1 MKKTMLL
8 AAAVMCGSLMATAQL
23 KVVPDS
29 VHLQEVEV
37 LATRAS
43 SNTPV
48 AFTNVSK
55 QQIEAVNHG
64 LDMPQLLQFTPGMLT
79 TSDAGAGVGYTSM
92 RVRGTDATRINVT
105 MNDIPINDSE
115 SHSVFWVNT
124 PDIASSLRDVQVQR
138 GAGTS
143 TNGSGAF
150 GASVNMR
157 SQAPS
162 VTPYAEVSGSYGSF
176 NTNKETFKV
185 GSGML
190 GDRWVIDGR
199 LSHISSDGYRDRA
212 SSSMFSYFAQ
222 VGYYNGGTS
231 LRFISFGGKEDTYHA
246 WDGISRD
253 ELSSNRKYNPNGE
266 IKHDDEVTGFYD
278 DQKDIYK
285 QFHFQLLFGH
295 AFNNRWKL
303 NAALH
308 YTDGYGYYQEY
319 KNQRTLTEYSLE
331 PFYVDGEKV
340 KKSNLV
346 RKKILDSGFGG
357 GVFSVQ
363 YTGERLASVLGGGFN
378 KYSNNHYGQVIWV
391 ENYLGTLDP
400 NHEYYRNKGKKT
412 EFNIYW
418 KNNYTIWN
426 GLSAYVDLQY
436 RHINYT
442 IKGVN
447 DKWDWTASP
456 EHMQILDV
464 DENFNFFN
472 PKVGLNW
479 QINQQNRVYA
489 SFAVAQKEPTRNNY
503 NDGPLT
509 VHPKAE
515 KLLDW
520 EAGYEF
526 SSSHFTAGINLYYMK
541 YKDQLVLN
549 GKLNEIGELM
559 AENVPDSYRCGI
571 ELMAGVKF
579 TNWLRWDVNATFSRN
594 IIKNYV
600 GYVSDY
606 DDSWHEMWTQT
617 AVEKGNTTIAFSPS
631 AIVNSVLQFNY
642 KGFEAQLQSQYVS
655 RQYLD
660 NFESKE
666 DSLDPYFISNLGLA
680 YSFSLPH
687 VKKITAGV
695 TIYNLFNKK
704 YENNGYS
711 QTAAVY
717 KDGDKSNAPTLVSDP
732 RFYPMAGTNVL
743 AHLTLLF

>member
-1 MKKTMLL
+1 MKKTLTIVAALL
-8 AAAVMCGSLMATAQL
+8 CGGIAAQAQSAGSDTLR
-23 KVVPDS
+23 
-29 VHLQEVEV
+29 LQEVEV
-37 LATRAS
+37 LATRAT

-55 QQIEAVNHG
+55 KQIETVNHG

-105 MNDIPINDSE
+105 MNDIPVNDSE

-124 PDIASSLRDVQVQR
+124 PDLASSLRDIQIQR

-162 VTPYAEVSGSYGSF
+162 LIPYAEVSGSYGSF
-176 NTNKETFKV
+176 NTNKETIKL
-185 GSGML
+185 GTGRL
-190 GDRWVIDGR
+190 GDHWAIDAR

-212 SSSMFSYFAQ
+212 TSSMFSYFAQ
-222 VGYYNGGTS
+222 VGYYGDRTS
-231 LRFISFGGKEDTYHA
+231 LKFITFGGKEDTYHA
-246 WDGISRD
+246 WDGISRSKLESD
-253 ELSSNRKYNPNGE
+253 RKYNPNGE
-266 IKHDDEVTGFYD
+266 IKHGDDVTGFYA

-285 QFHFQLLFGH
+285 QFHYQLLFDH
-295 AFNNRWKL
+295 IFNSSWKL

-308 YTDGYGYYQEY
+308 YTDGYGFYQEY
-319 KNQRTLTEYSLE
+319 KNARTLTEYGLE
-331 PFYVDGEKV
+331 PFYVDGEKI
-340 KKSNLV
+340 KKSSLV
-346 RKKILDSGFGG
+346 RKKILDNGFGG
-357 GVFSVQ
+357 GIFSVH
-363 YTGERLASVLGGGFN
+363 YSGNRLHSVLGGGFN
-378 KYSNNHYGQVIWV
+378 KYGNDHYGQVIWV
-391 ENYLGTLDP
+391 ENYMGVLSPD
-400 NHEYYRNKGKKT
+400 HEYYRNKGKKT

-418 KNNYTIWN
+418 KNNYNIWR
-426 GLSAYVDLQY
+426 GLSAYLDLQY

-442 IKGVN
+442 IKGIN
-447 DKWDWTASP
+447 DKWDWTATP

-549 GKLNEIGELM
+549 GKLNEIGEAM

-660 NFESKE
+660 NFKSKE
-666 DSLDPYFISNLGLA
+666 DSLDPYFVSNLNLA
-680 YSFSLPH
+680 YSFRLPH
-687 VKKITAGV
+687 TKKITAGV

-711 QTAAVY
+711 QTVAVY
-717 KDGDKSNAPTLVSDP
+717 PGGDKSNQYTLVSDP

-743 AHLTLLF
+743 GHLTFRF